1 MNFYALTLFL
11 HIIGALGLFIG
22 MGMEVIILKQLRDAK
37 TNEQAFEGGGLM
49 KKLRTVFLSSTILLL
64 LSGIYLVETSW
75 GWTAWVI
82 LGLTLMVV
90 LSVFGSVSGKK
101 VGMTIAALGKPD
113 EFISEEARKKLSNPV
128 ILKSLIVRT
137 ALSLGIIF
145 MMTLKPDWMGGII
158 TIVVTLILG
167 YLVGLPSA
175 GKIKELES
183 A

>member
-1 MNFYALTLFL
+1 MNFYVLTLFL

-37 TNEQAFEGGGLM
+37 TNGQAFAGGGLM
-49 KKLRTVFLSSTILLL
+49 KILRTIFLSSTILLL

-90 LSVFGSVSGKK
+90 LSVIGSVSGKK
-101 VGMTIAALGKPD
+101 VGMTIASLGKPD
-113 EFISEEARKKLSNPV
+113 EFIPEEARKKLSDPV
-128 ILKSLIVRT
+128 ILKSFIIRT

-145 MMTLKPDWMGGII
+145 MMTLKPDWTGGII

-167 YLVGLPSA
+167 YLISLPSA